1 MRTVIVVL
9 VAAVA
14 FAVTGCS
21 QPAASGAAA
30 TPGAAAS
37 GGPPTEL
44 PGTSWVLQGISG
56 AELGTGV
63 PTIEFGTDGTVS
75 GSAGCNTYNGT
86 YTVDGSSITFGPLAT
101 TKMACPVADTA
112 VETAFLAGLAG
123 ANSWSIQALFL
134 TIDGAAKMTFTPA

>member
-1 MRTVIVVL
+1 MRTGTVIL

-14 FAVTGCS
+14 FSIIGCS
-21 QPAASGAAA
+21 QPAASGGAA
-30 TPGAAAS
+30 TPGAATS

-63 PTIEFGTDGTVS
+63 PTINFGTDGTVS

-86 YTVDGSSITFGPLAT
+86 YTLDGSSIKFGPLAS
-101 TKMACPVADTA
+101 TKMACPVADMA

-123 ANSWSIQALFL
+123 ATSWSIQALFL
-134 TIDGAAKMTFTPA
+134 TLEGAATMTFTPA

>member
-1 MRTVIVVL
+1 MRTAVVIL
-9 VAAVA
+9 VAALTVI
-14 FAVTGCS
+14 GCS
-21 QPAASGAAA
+21 QPAASTAPSAA
-30 TPGAAAS
+30 
-37 GGPPTEL
+37 GPPTEL

-63 PTIEFGTDGTVS
+63 PTIMFGTDGTVS

-86 YTVDGSSITFGPLAT
+86 YTVDGSSISFGPLAT

-123 ANSWSIQALFL
+123 AKTWSIQTLFL
-134 TIDGAAKMTFTPA
+134 VLEGVAKLTFTPA

>member
-14 FAVTGCS
+14 FSVIGCS
-21 QPAASGAAA
+21 QPAASGA
-30 TPGAAAS
+30 PSAS

-86 YTVDGSSITFGPLAT
+86 YTVDGSSIKFGPLAS

-123 ANSWSIQALFL
+123 ATSWSIQALFL
-134 TIDGAAKMTFTPA
+134 TLDGAAKMTFTPA